1 MNTSQFYIL
10 LIAAAIVPAFTW
22 LIIRLRK
29 LTAEVN
35 REKSFTDL
43 FEQQEEAWF
52 IFDGESLN
60 AKEANQKALNM
71 FGIFKKNK
79 LREFSFKTLF
89 NVSLPDD
96 EANLL
101 LHAVDN
107 HTFNNKSLE
116 CISRLGRV
124 FHAKVSVNRINEGD
138 LFCRISE
145 TPLAIVHHSSQNHEP
160 VSPPPPPAPT
170 SIQTKTN
177 NEMNIAPSAIRIS
190 KNIQL
195 SDDSSGQLL
204 INDQQQIIKVNS
216 TICKWLNYQPDQLQ
230 LFTVRDIT
238 HHEDVAHD
246 MLVKLFNDDMI
257 TVSGERRLLPRDGEP
272 VFVRYRAARTAP
284 DSAIIY
290 FENFTEKKEH
300 DRLLGQTKEN
310 LSALIEN
317 TTEAIFAV
325 DVLYQIT
332 VINSVFQKLFL
343 RKFGI
348 ELKEGDSIIEKLP
361 LKERA
366 EWKQKFEQV
375 ARGAILTY
383 ETEEEADDKTK
394 SYFEISLYPVS
405 SSDGLITGIS
415 YFARNN
421 TERINQQRELEL
433 AKDKAEQAT
442 AAKSFFLATMSHEIR
457 TPLNGL
463 IGLADLLRTSGKLD
477 PQQNNYVNKILQSGE
492 TLLQVVN
499 DVLDFSK
506 IEAEMMQLEKAPFP
520 LEHLINESLDVLS
533 IKAQEKGLVLKC
545 NIQPNVPHII
555 SSDKGRLRQILTNL
569 IGNAVK
575 FSDKGEIR
583 VDVKLLGEQ
592 NKEVELQFAVC
603 DSGIGIPADR
613 IENLF
618 KPFSQADRTTYRKFG
633 GTGLGLTISKQ
644 IVNLMGGR
652 IWVESKPNEGSVFY
666 FTILANKGE
675 LPNAYTIPAF
685 AKNQVRDNIAI
696 AKQFPLRILVAEDN
710 DINQLLVKNILKQLG
725 YDAVMVSNGLEALET
740 VRKEMFDIVLMD
752 VQMPEMDGLE
762 ATRSIQQ
769 EISKDRQPI
778 IIAMTAF
785 AMDEDK
791 QRCLDAGMQDYISKP
806 ILIEDIQHIIM
817 KWSDIPGK
825 KNDGTRFFEEVELI
839 DPNALSRLTSIAE
852 HTDVGFLT
860 QVMNMF
866 LSQAPLSITDIIESY
881 RAENY
886 TAMWQ
891 SAHKLKGTC
900 INMGAKRLGEVC
912 RQIEIKGKNMQ
923 MNHLKEYVSEL
934 EHVYRLTVDALQ
946 EKTTFN

>member
-35 REKSFTDL
+35 HEKSFTDL

-52 IFDGESLN
+52 IFDGENLN

-79 LREFSFKTLF
+79 LHEFSFKSLF

-145 TPLAIVHHSSQNHEP
+145 TPLAIAHHSSQNHEP
-160 VSPPPPPAPT
+160 VSTPPPPAPT
-170 SIQTKTN
+170 SIPTKTN
-177 NEMNIAPSAIRIS
+177 HEMNIAPSAIRIS

-204 INDQQQIIKVNS
+204 INDQQHIIKVNS
-216 TICKWLNYQPDQLQ
+216 TICKWLNYQPGQLQ

-246 MLVKLFNDDMI
+246 MLVKLFKDDMI

-361 LKERA
+361 MKVRA

-383 ETEEEADDKTK
+383 ETEEEDDDKTK

-405 SSDGLITGIS
+405 SDDGLITGIS

-463 IGLADLLRTSGKLD
+463 IGLADLLRTSGKMD
-477 PQQNNYVNKILQSGE
+477 AQQINYVNKILQSGE

-506 IEAEMMQLEKAPFP
+506 IEAEMMHLEKAPFP

-533 IKAQEKGLVLKC
+533 IKAHEKGLVLKC

-575 FSDKGEIR
+575 FSDKGEIK
-583 VDVKLLGEQ
+583 VEVKLLGEQ
-592 NKEVELQFAVC
+592 NHEVELQFAVH

-769 EISKDRQPI
+769 EIPKDRQPI

-817 KWSDIPGK
+817 KWSDTPGK

-866 LSQAPLSITDIIESY
+866 LSQAPLSITDIIESF

-886 TAMWQ
+886 TVMWQ

-900 INMGAKRLGEVC
+900 INMGAKRLGEIC

-923 MNHLKEYVSEL
+923 MNHLKEYVSDL
-934 EHVYRLTVDALQ
+934 EHVYKLTVDALQ